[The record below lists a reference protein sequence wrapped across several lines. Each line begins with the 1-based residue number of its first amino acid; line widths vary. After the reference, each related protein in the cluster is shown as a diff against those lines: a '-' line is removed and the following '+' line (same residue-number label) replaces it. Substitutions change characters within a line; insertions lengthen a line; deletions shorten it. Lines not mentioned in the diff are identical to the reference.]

1 MLSYFIFNVFPQ
13 IMCENIDNLLERGEK
28 IELLVDKTDKLSQTA
43 FKFEKSSRALKRS
56 VYCNR
61 IRMYLL
67 VFFVIAVSV
76 AYLTEFTRY

>member
-1 MLSYFIFNVFPQ
+1 MQ

-28 IELLVDKTDKLSQTA
+28 IELLVDKTDKLSETA

-61 IRMYLL
+61 IRTYLL
-67 VFFVIAVSV
+67 VFVVIAVSNGIKII
-76 AYLTEFTRY
+76 LNIHLFLFLNGRL